1 MSQYLIV
8 PLLVEAE
15 NEIVEAIKLE
25 RMTTM
30 AKDADIVRCENSE
43 KILTCYVCVPSVQ
56 GGGIAQKR
64 INVNRNLWK
73 LTQTKLLTET

>member
-43 KILTCYVCVPSVQ
+43 KTLTCYVCALLVQ